1 MGKSRIII
9 ALLILTIGLLA
20 LRDFSQSG
28 QAMSQVVPHS
38 GAYL

>member
-1 MGKSRIII
+1 MGKTRIILI
-9 ALLILTIGLLA
+9 AILILTIGLLA

-28 QAMSQVVPHS
+28 QAMTQVPHS